1 MSRYTCVNIYI
12 MFPIYNVCIYVISF
26 IRIEY
31 FVGTSNIIIMVINSS
46 GEETGFTLRFHTA
59 RMDRSLPAPACS
71 KASCSSQ
78 RFFGPTQNH
87 KRRPRRHRKVW
98 GFQGFFSGRS
108 AKVKM
113 RKICVTPADAL
124 GKCFVCFALRKWNQG
139 SCLWKPQQLFLQYLR
154 KFHKTQKKMC

>member
-1 MSRYTCVNIYI
+1 M
-12 MFPIYNVCIYVISF
+12 CIYVISF

-59 RMDRSLPAPACS
+59 RMDRSIPAPVCS

-98 GFQGFFSGRS
+98 GFQGFFGGKISKSQDAKNLCDTCRCSWKMLCLFRS
-108 AKVKM
+108 AKVESGLM
-113 RKICVTPADAL
+113 SLETPAT
-124 GKCFVCFALRKWNQG
+124 F
-139 SCLWKPQQLFLQYLR
+139 SQYLR
-154 KFHKTQKKMC
+154 KFHKTQKKMCYSKRKYRK